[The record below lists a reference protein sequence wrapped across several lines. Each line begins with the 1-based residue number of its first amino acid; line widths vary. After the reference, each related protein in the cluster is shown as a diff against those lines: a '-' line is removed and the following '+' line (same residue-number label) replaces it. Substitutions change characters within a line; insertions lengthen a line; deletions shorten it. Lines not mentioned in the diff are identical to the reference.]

1 MQWANYNGFP
11 VHTITLLEGLTQYL
25 PQERLIY
32 IPQKNIEVQK
42 YPWVNY
48 YPNDIQAVINQAA
61 KADVIIYAGGIS
73 ASLEGEEMDV
83 DAEGFRGGIV
93 PLSNYPMYNAN

>member
-1 MQWANYNGFP
+1 MTLLQNHKNILPLDKEMTVALIGPNANDSVMQWANYNGFP

-61 KADVIIYAGGIS
+61 KQ
-73 ASLEGEEMDV
+73 M
-83 DAEGFRGGIV
+83 
-93 PLSNYPMYNAN
+93 